1 MNAPKPERS
10 YTMAKQKNSTPSG
23 TVFGNLGG
31 DPKVFETK
39 ESTYTFMAF
48 DPILEEMVERE
59 GTRQAGEF
67 RTFSIAIQ
75 EDGMESPYW
84 LQCVDWNNLSKMC
97 RKGDRV
103 KLTGRL
109 EDRTYT
115 DKKTQEEKTVR
126 QLVVETLSIQS
137 AKVRTK
143 AA

>member
-1 MNAPKPERS
+1 
-10 YTMAKQKNSTPSG
+10 MAKQGNTPTG
-23 TVFGNLGG
+23 TVFGNLGS

-39 ESTYTFMAF
+39 VSTYTFMGY

-59 GTRQAGEF
+59 GTRPAGEF

-75 EDGMESPYW
+75 EEGMEKPTW
-84 LQCVDWNNLSKMC
+84 LQCVDWNNLSKLC

-103 KLTGRL
+103 KLTGYL

-115 DKKTQEEKTVR
+115 DKGGEEKTVK

-137 AKVRTK
+137 AKVRSRT
-143 AA
+143 A